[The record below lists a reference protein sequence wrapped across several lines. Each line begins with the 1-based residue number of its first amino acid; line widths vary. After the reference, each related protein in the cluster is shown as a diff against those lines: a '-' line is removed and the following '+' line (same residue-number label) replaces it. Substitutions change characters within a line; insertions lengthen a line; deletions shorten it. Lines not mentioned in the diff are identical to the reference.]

1 MTPETLAL
9 IERWK
14 QAHTEAVRGV
24 QNLGEVIRMSRGVRF
39 RAEWLREDIEEAHR
53 ERRRFSRPRKG

>member
-14 QAHTEAVRGV
+14 QAHTEAVRLV
-24 QNLGEVIRMSRGVRF
+24 QNMDEVVWLSRETIA
-39 RAEWLREDIEEAHR
+39 RAEWLREDIEEAHQ
-53 ERRRFSRPRKG
+53 ERRQFSRPRKG